1 MNKGKIFEQN
11 FRKSVPENIFYY
23 RLKDSAVSWGE
34 NNKTRFSPSNVC
46 DSILFDG
53 YNLYLIELKNHKGK
67 SLPLNCIRD
76 KQLKELGEYSK
87 YKNVKSCIIINFEEL
102 EECYCLF
109 IDQIREFIEL
119 GSRKS
124 ISFAYCQENAVKI
137 DLVKL
142 RTNYR
147 YDVGKFIESVN
158 K

>member
-1 MNKGKIFEQN
+1 MNSGKRFEQN
-11 FRKSVPENIFYY
+11 FRKSVPSNIFYY
-23 RLKDSAVSWGE
+23 RLKDSTNNWGS
-34 NNKTRFSPSNVC
+34 NNQIRFSSNNPC
-46 DSILFDG
+46 DAIMFDG
-53 YNLYLIELKNHKGK
+53 TYLYLVELKNHKGK
-67 SLPLNCIRD
+67 SLPLSCIRD
-76 KQLKELGEYSK
+76 NQLKELEEYSK
-87 YKNVKSCIIINFEEL
+87 YKNVKSCVIINFEEL